1 MKLIKSILLAAAF
14 AVSTGSTALAE
25 QGQLLNELQQILD
38 QVEELSE
45 KFDKDTAGG
54 RPINLGKGGLGFI
67 DPMGCG
73 DWGGIVPPS
82 PIPEICNQYSMGHK
96 VFNVPGYGMW
106 CVTPMLNA
114 TLASMYAACF
124 DCEDENELIDLFL
137 IDLPMPPVADCPAEP
152 LSDYMQRLEQHL
164 ADDGEF
170 ADMECPLVTAI
181 SRFHRFD
188 APKSDLNVVFV

>member
-1 MKLIKSILLAAAF
+1 
-14 AVSTGSTALAE
+14 
-25 QGQLLNELQQILD
+25 
-38 QVEELSE
+38 
-45 KFDKDTAGG
+45 
-54 RPINLGKGGLGFI
+54 
-67 DPMGCG
+67 MG
-73 DWGGIVPPS
+73 
-82 PIPEICNQYSMGHK
+82 
-96 VFNVPGYGMW
+96 
-106 CVTPMLNA
+106 T
-114 TLASMYAACF
+114 
-124 DCEDENELIDLFL
+124 EDENELIDLFL